1 MRLREL
7 VLAADLLWIVLS
19 FGLAQMARNGF
30 SPGPEAL
37 PASFYSFAV
46 LATALLWTVLYFS
59 KDLEGFRRGW
69 YLPSVLAQV
78 IVAVFYVI
86 GFITVIGFV
95 SKHYYSRLTLLYLGL
110 LLPAGFTAIRCIAY
124 RLVQSKAHLRTNRRV
139 VIVGTGRIARE
150 LAMKISRHPEL
161 CIEVAGTL
169 FPANAEPANDSS
181 ALSGTMSLR
190 TLNILDL
197 LQEKNVQEVVLVEPV
212 PAGAEIDELIS
223 NCRKTGLRVH
233 LVPQHYELY
242 LSKARLTEIEDVPLL
257 SLEEPTLSA
266 IGLQTKRAMDFAAA
280 FVLLILAAPLLGL
293 SIAVLRRIKGRAFK
307 GEIRCGKNELPF
319 WMYRL
324 NVDRDDPNVVGFE
337 RFLVQFSLSELPQ
350 LINVLKGEMSLV
362 GPRPESPERVKHY
375 SMWQRQRLTIKPGLT
390 GLAQV
395 NGLREEH
402 SSEEKAHFDLQYIFH
417 WSSFLDICL
426 VLQTVFTLL
435 LRLIEE
441 KSLAIAPK
449 LISTIGTEAQGP
461 ELGLQEAWSANS
473 TQSGT
478 D

>member
-1 MRLREL
+1 VRLREL

-19 FGLAQMARNGF
+19 FGLAQMARNGLN
-30 SPGPEAL
+30 PGPDAL
-37 PASFYSFAV
+37 PASFYTFAV
-46 LATALLWTVLYFS
+46 VAAALLWTVLYFS

-69 YLPSVLAQV
+69 YLPSVLAEM
-78 IVAVFYVI
+78 IVGVLYVI
-86 GFITVIGFV
+86 GFVSVIGFL
-95 SKHYYSRLTLLYLGL
+95 SKHYYSRLTLFYLGL
-110 LLPAGFTAIRCIAY
+110 LLPAGFTAIRCIAC
-124 RLVQSKAHLRTNRRV
+124 RLVKSKAHLRGNRRV

-150 LAMKISRHPEL
+150 LAIKISRHPEL

-169 FPANAEPANDSS
+169 FPANTEPASDVS
-181 ALSGTMSLR
+181 AVSGTMSLR

-197 LQEKNVQEVVLVEPV
+197 LREKNVQEVILVEPV
-212 PAGAEIDELIS
+212 PNGPEIDEMIA
-223 NCRKTGLRVH
+223 NCRKAGLRVH

-257 SLEEPTLSA
+257 SLEEQTLSA
-266 IGLQTKRAMDFAAA
+266 IGLQTKRVTDFLGAFGLLVLSAPL
-280 FVLLILAAPLLGL
+280 FVLSA
-293 SIAVLRRIKGRAFK
+293 AVLHRKKGRAFK
-307 GEIRCGKNELPF
+307 GEIRCGQNQLPF

-324 NVDRDDPNVVGFE
+324 NVDRDDPNLMGFE
-337 RFLVQFSLSELPQ
+337 RFLVQSSLSELPQ
-350 LINVLKGEMSLV
+350 LINVMKGEMSLV
-362 GPRPESPERVKHY
+362 GPRPESPQRVKHY
-375 SMWQRQRLTIKPGLT
+375 SMWQRQRLTVKPGVT

-417 WSSFLDICL
+417 WSFFLDVCL

-449 LISTIGTEAQGP
+449 LISTIGNEAQVP
-461 ELGLQEAWSANS
+461 ELSLQEAWNANS